1 MVVFI
6 AIKQD
11 YLEVI
16 MFRTRF
22 APSPTGYMHIGNL
35 RTALYAYLIAKKAH
49 GVFILRIEDTDQ
61 KRNVPEAVQAIYN
74 GLALAGITYDEGPD
88 KDGGHGPYV
97 QSQRKA
103 IYGQY
108 ARQLIEQGDAYY
120 CFCQKEDRTDLG
132 EERVEGLKDPC
143 RDLSP
148 SDVQKNLDQGL
159 QPVVRQR
166 IPLEGESSFFDHV
179 YGTIT
184 IDHKQLDD
192 QVLLK
197 SDGFPTYN
205 FANVV
210 DDHLMAI
217 SHVIRGQEYL
227 SSTPKYN
234 LLYEAFGWE
243 YPEYIH
249 LPHIIKEDGKKLS
262 KRAGDPTFEDLVN
275 MGYLPEAI
283 VNYVALLGWNPGDD
297 RELFSLQELIEVF
310 DMDRISKSSA
320 AFSMDKLRWI
330 NGEHVRALSPE
341 AFHAVALPWYPENLK
356 DFDLMQLSQ
365 LIQIRT
371 DCLGDIP
378 EMLSFL
384 ADLPEYDVTLFENQK
399 SKSTIESAKAVL
411 SAVIPLL
418 KEQEDFSN
426 AALFDTLKTYAKES
440 GFKVG
445 TTMWPIRTALSGLP
459 ASAGGATELASLLG
473 KKETLRR
480 LRLGL
485 DKLLA

>member
-1 MVVFI
+1 M
-6 AIKQD
+6 
-11 YLEVI
+11 EVI

-35 RTALYAYLIAKKAH
+35 RTALYAYLIAKKAK
-49 GVFILRIEDTDQ
+49 GVFILRIEDTDR
-61 KRNVPEAVQAIYN
+61 KRNVSDALDAIYN

-108 ARQLIEQGDAYY
+108 AKRLIDQGDAYY
-120 CFCQKEDRTDLG
+120 CFCQKEDRSEPG
-132 EERVEGLKDPC
+132 EERDEERGDPC
-143 RDLSP
+143 RNLSP
-148 SDVQKNLDQGL
+148 AEVQDYFDQGI
-159 QPVVRQR
+159 QPVIRQR
-166 IPLEGESSFFDHV
+166 IPHEGTSSFFDHV
-179 YGTIT
+179 YGDIS
-184 IDHKQLDD
+184 IENKQLDD
-192 QVLLK
+192 QILLK

-234 LLYEAFGWE
+234 LLYEAFGWQ

-275 MGYLPEAI
+275 MGFLPEAI
-283 VNYVALLGWNPGDD
+283 VNYVALLGWNPGDE
-297 RELFSLQELIEVF
+297 REIFSMEELIEAF

-330 NGEHVRALSPE
+330 NGEHIRALNPE
-341 AFHAVALPWYPENLK
+341 AFHEVALPWYGDALRG
-356 DFDLMQLSQ
+356 FDLQQISQ

-378 EMLSFL
+378 EMLAFL
-384 ADLPEYDVTLFENQK
+384 TELPDYDITLFENQK
-399 SKSTIESAKAVL
+399 SKSSLESSKAIL
-411 SAVIPLL
+411 EAVIPVL
-418 KEQEDFSN
+418 ENQEDFSN
-426 AALFDTLKTYAKES
+426 AALFESLKQYAKES
-440 GFKVG
+440 GNKVG
-445 TTMWPIRTALSGLP
+445 TTMWPIRTALSGAP
-459 ASAGGATELASLLG
+459 ASPGGATELASLLG
-473 KKETLRR
+473 KEETLRR
-480 LRLGL
+480 LKAGL
-485 DKLLA
+485 DKLLTA